1 MSGWTINGAFLGAL
15 LILANVS
22 CDAGYSEP
30 DQPSMPTTVMP
41 QPASIKIGGP
51 APDFRLW
58 NLEGQAVALSHYK
71 GRVVMLNFWATWCAP
86 CRVEMPAMESLY
98 RETSRNDFEIL
109 AISTDAQGASLTRP
123 FRNALGLTFPILHDS
138 DFRVG
143 LMYGTRS
150 LPMTFL
156 VDRNGVV
163 THRIF
168 GARNWGS
175 PEAKQMIQA
184 LVGAPQTQ

>member
-1 MSGWTINGAFLGAL
+1 MSGRTINATLLGVL
-15 LILANVS
+15 VILANVS

-30 DQPSMPTTVMP
+30 NQPSNETAAMP
-41 QPASIKIGGP
+41 QPASIKIGGT

-58 NLEGQAVALSHYK
+58 NLDGQAVTLSHYK
-71 GRVVMLNFWATWCAP
+71 GRVVMLNFWATWCGP
-86 CRVEMPAMESLY
+86 CRIEMPAMESLY
-98 RETSRNDFEIL
+98 RETNRSDFEIL
-109 AISTDAQGASLTRP
+109 AISTDAQGAALTRP

-156 VDRNGVV
+156 VDRNGIV

-168 GARNWGS
+168 GARNWAA

-184 LVGAPQTQ
+184 LVDASQTQ

>member
-1 MSGWTINGAFLGAL
+1 MLGLRYWTAGFLAAMAL
-15 LILANVS
+15 
-22 CDAGYSEP
+22 AGS
-30 DQPSMPTTVMP
+30 
-41 QPASIKIGGP
+41 ASAAAKVGDR
-51 APDFRLW
+51 APDFELVTF
-58 NLEGQAVALSHYK
+58 EGKVVHLSDLR
-71 GRVVMLNFWATWCAP
+71 GQVVVLNYWATWCGP
-86 CRVEMPAMESLY
+86 CRVEMPAMENLY
-98 RETSRNDFEIL
+98 RETSRSDFEIL

-156 VDRNGVV
+156 VDRDGIV

-168 GARNWGS
+168 GARNWAA

-184 LVGAPQTQ
+184 LIGASQTQ

>member
-1 MSGWTINGAFLGAL
+1 MTGGSINAGFLGVL
-15 LILANVS
+15 LILATVS

-30 DQPSMPTTVMP
+30 NQPSMQTGATP

-71 GRVVMLNFWATWCAP
+71 GRVVMLNFWATWCGP

-109 AISTDAQGASLTRP
+109 AISTDAQGPTLTRP

-156 VDRNGVV
+156 VDRNGIV

-168 GARNWGS
+168 GARNWGA
-175 PEAKQMIQA
+175 PEAKQIIQA
-184 LVGAPQTQ
+184 LVGAPQMQ

>member
-1 MSGWTINGAFLGAL
+1 MSSGMIKAALLGAL
-15 LILANVS
+15 LILANAS

-30 DQPSMPTTVMP
+30 NQPPTQTAAVP
-41 QPASIKIGGP
+41 QPASIKIGGA

-71 GRVVMLNFWATWCAP
+71 GRVVMLNFWATWCGP
-86 CRVEMPAMESLY
+86 CRVEMPAMENLY
-98 RETSRNDFEIL
+98 RETSRSDFEIL

-156 VDRNGVV
+156 VDRNGIV

-168 GARNWGS
+168 GARDWAA

-184 LVGAPQTQ
+184 LIGASQTQ

>member
-1 MSGWTINGAFLGAL
+1 MLKRWTIGAAL
-15 LILANVS
+15 LGVLLVANVS
-22 CDAGYSEP
+22 CDPGYSESDRP
-30 DQPSMPTTVMP
+30 AVQREATP
-41 QPASIKIGGP
+41 QPASVKIGAP

-71 GRVVMLNFWATWCAP
+71 GRVVMLNFWATWCGP
-86 CRVEMPAMESLY
+86 CRVEMPAMENLY

-109 AISTDAQGASLTRP
+109 AISTDAQGPSLTRP

-156 VDRNGVV
+156 VDRDGII

-168 GARNWGS
+168 GARNWGG

-184 LVGAPQTQ
+184 LIRAS